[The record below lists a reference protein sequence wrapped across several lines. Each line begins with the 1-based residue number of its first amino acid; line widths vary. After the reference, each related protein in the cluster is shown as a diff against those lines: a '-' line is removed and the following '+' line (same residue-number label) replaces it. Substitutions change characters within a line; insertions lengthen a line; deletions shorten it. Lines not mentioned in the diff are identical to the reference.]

1 MERGIASER
10 DRRPARCGWALS
22 IGVHASIVGA
32 FVFAAAPPQTRV
44 PEPALRVEILSAVPS
59 RTERAHRRAAPRP
72 DARPDA
78 TPAPWRGDGA
88 APVKAASRAV
98 ERTVAPAPK
107 RKPPAPVLAAT
118 PARLLLR
125 QPAPE
130 PLPPPRPS
138 PSLSP
143 SPSSVGRAS
152 APPSPVSVAA
162 PASVPVGVA
171 AGNPAPRYPI
181 EARRRGI
188 EGRVVVRVAV
198 DVQGAASRAWV
209 HRSSGRPTLDR
220 AALSAVSEWRFLPAR
235 ADGRSVAGIV
245 DVPVSFRLAP

>member
-1 MERGIASER
+1 M
-10 DRRPARCGWALS
+10 S

-32 FVFAAAPPQTRV
+32 LVFAAAPPQMRA
-44 PEPALRVEILSAVPS
+44 PEPALRVELLSAIPS
-59 RTERAHRRAAPRP
+59 RAERAHRRAALRLDARP

-78 TPAPWRGDGA
+78 TPAPSRGGWA
-88 APVKAASRAV
+88 APVETAARAM
-98 ERTVAPAPK
+98 ERTVAPVPK
-107 RKPPAPVLAAT
+107 RRPPVPAPALAAT
-118 PARLLLR
+118 PERLPPR

-130 PLPPPRPS
+130 PSPPPPRPS
-138 PSLSP
+138 PSPP
-143 SPSSVGRAS
+143 SPSS
-152 APPSPVSVAA
+152 PPSAVSAAA

-171 AGNPAPRYPI
+171 AGNPVPRYPR

-198 DVQGAASRAWV
+198 DAEGAASRAWV

-235 ADGRSVAGIV
+235 VGGRSVAGIV
-245 DVPVSFRLAP
+245 DVPVSFRLDP